1 MNELPPTLQPSA
13 SGQTRPLSS
22 TKAALLALGAVA
34 AFQLAFT
41 FAALCWLVLAYLGCL
56 FALRQVAT
64 ARQAFYIGM
73 AVGLGVFVPQMAFL
87 WVIFGAAA
95 IPLWV
100 ILALFHG
107 LFLLLLNRVEVR
119 LGTKWSVWFAPVL
132 WCGIEYFRSE
142 VWWLRFAW
150 FTAGSVLPHWTGTL
164 LGIFGVYGVSFVHF
178 AFVAWWKIKPRRV
191 ELLILMTV
199 ALVGMSILLPMLAS
213 SRASRSTL
221 SVAGIQLEFPGPPE
235 VLVALDRLARRHPEA
250 ELLMLSEYTFD
261 GPVPDSVKAWCQ
273 RNRKWLVAGGKEL
286 VAVRS
291 SRRKAA
297 PNNSSP
303 QSNSRPK
310 PSLSLLTSA
319 ATEGPYYN
327 TAFVISTN
335 GEVVFTQAKSVPI
348 QFFKDGEPALTQ
360 RVWDSPW
367 GKLGIAICYDVS
379 YRRVMDELIRQGAQA
394 LLIPTMDV
402 EQWGEHQHRLN
413 ARMARLRAAEYGVPI
428 FRVASSGISQ
438 VIRADGSE
446 AATAPFPGPNEMI
459 AGELRL
465 RRGGGNLPLDR
476 WLAPAC
482 TFVTAL
488 VMLWLGWLAWRGRP
502 RTLARTTYDH
512 RA

>member
-1 MNELPPTLQPSA
+1 
-13 SGQTRPLSS
+13 
-22 TKAALLALGAVA
+22 VA

-41 FAALCWLVLAYLGCL
+41 FAPLCWLVLAYLGCL
-56 FALRQVAT
+56 FALREVAT

-87 WVIFGAAA
+87 WTIFGPAA
-95 IPLWV
+95 IPLWL
-100 ILALFHG
+100 ILACFHG

-119 LGTKWSVWFAPVL
+119 LGTKWAVWLAPVL

-150 FTAGSVLPHWTGTL
+150 FTAGSVPQDEVTL
-164 LGIFGVYGVSFVHF
+164 WVLQSFGVYAAGGAVMLVAVLPKLVMLPRNRLLGLAGA
-178 AFVAWWKIKPRRV
+178 AFV
-191 ELLILMTV
+191 LIGLFLRIRPMP
-199 ALVGMSILLPMLAS
+199 SNEPLPTIF
-213 SRASRSTL
+213 R
-221 SVAGIQLEFPGPPE
+221 VAGIQLEFPGPPE
-235 VLVALDRLARRHPEA
+235 VLVALDRVTKAHPEA

-261 GPVPDSVKAWCQ
+261 GPVPDSVKKWCQ

-286 VAVRS
+286 VAQSS
-291 SRRKAA
+291 SRREEA
-297 PNNSSP
+297 PTNSSP
-303 QSNSRPK
+303 QSNAHLK
-310 PSLSLLTSA
+310 PSLSLQTSA
-319 ATEGPYYN
+319 ATDGPYYN

-348 QFFKDGEPALTQ
+348 QFFKDGEPALSQ

-438 VIRADGSE
+438 VIRANGSE
-446 AATAPFPGPNEMI
+446 AATASFPGPSEMI
-459 AGELRL
+459 AGELHV
-465 RRGGGNLPLDR
+465 RRGGSLPLDR

-482 TFVTAL
+482 TVGTGFVMA
-488 VMLWLGWLAWRGRP
+488 WLGVLAWRDRRP
-502 RTLARTTYDH
+502 RKEA
-512 RA
+512 A